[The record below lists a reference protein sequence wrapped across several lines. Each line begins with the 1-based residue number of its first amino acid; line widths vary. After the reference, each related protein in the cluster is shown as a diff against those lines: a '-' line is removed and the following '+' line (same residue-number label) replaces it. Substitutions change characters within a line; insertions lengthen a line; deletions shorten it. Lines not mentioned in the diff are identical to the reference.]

1 MTKKH
6 ILRPRLCNDS
16 HLAANEPP
24 GFQRTA
30 LSNFNTLS
38 AAPILAI
45 ALLLA
50 GPSVQARAPQ
60 PTDTPKVLMEAQQLL
75 ADGNPKQAYMILVAE
90 QDKLSGRRD
99 FDYLLG
105 IAALDSGKVEEA
117 IIAFER
123 VLAENPRDA
132 GALMDLGRAYFAA
145 GSYDLSE
152 ATFLQ
157 LRQSNPPAAAAP
169 TIERYLQAIAQKRD
183 SGKRSLYAY
192 GEVSLGYDTNI
203 TGVPKDFTAAV
214 VSAFNIPG
222 VDPTGNSIKRKAP
235 YLGAAVGVDFIQP
248 FNATWSGILGGEAR
262 GRAYRNESDFNSL
275 LGDVRAGV
283 AWNSGSQGVKF
294 TAGYNQFKQDG
305 QAPGDPQPTND
316 RKTSTAGVDYRYS
329 LSEQQQLN
337 FGLSGSRV
345 RFPTN
350 NIEDFNAV
358 AVSAGWI
365 GNFTGRGAPILQ
377 FSGYYSRDQA
387 VRKLADNISDK
398 SKRVGGI
405 RSYYQYS
412 LSDTLAL
419 FNGLGYTL
427 RKDQSAFARATEVEF
442 GRDHLADITL
452 GVSWRFQPKCAVRAQ
467 WFGSRNDSN
476 IAIYDY
482 TRNEISSNVRC
493 DFM

>member
-1 MTKKH
+1 MIEKNTSRGR
-6 ILRPRLCNDS
+6 RPQ
-16 HLAANEPP
+16 LASLL
-24 GFQRTA
+24 
-30 LSNFNTLS
+30 LSLSMVLVLAPMPS
-38 AAPILAI
+38 AA
-45 ALLLA
+45 
-50 GPSVQARAPQ
+50 APV
-60 PTDTPKVLMEAQQLL
+60 PTDTPKFLMDAQQLL
-75 ADGNPKQAYMILVAE
+75 AAGNPKQAYMILVVE
-90 QDKLSGRRD
+90 QDKYAGRRD

-105 IAALDSGKVEEA
+105 IAALDSGKIDEA

-123 VLAENPRDA
+123 VLAENPKDA
-132 GALMDLGRAYFAA
+132 GALMDLGRAYYAA
-145 GSYDLSE
+145 GSFDLAE

-169 TIERYLQAIAQKRD
+169 TIERYLQAIAQRRNE
-183 SGKRSLYAY
+183 GKRSLYAY

-222 VDPTGNSIKRKAP
+222 VDPTGNSIKRKAA
-235 YLGAAVGVDFIQP
+235 YVGAAAGVDFIQP
-248 FNATWSGILGGEAR
+248 FNANWSGILGGEVR
-262 GRAYRNESDFNSL
+262 GRAYRKESDFNSL
-275 LGDVRAGV
+275 LGDARGGV
-283 AWNSGSQGVKF
+283 AWNSGNHGLKF
-294 TAGYNQFKQDG
+294 TAGYSQFKQDG
-305 QAPGDPQPTND
+305 EAPGDPQPTND
-316 RKTSTAGVDYRYS
+316 RKTTTVGGDYRFS

-345 RFPTN
+345 RFPSN
-350 NIEDFNAV
+350 DIEDFNAV
-358 AVSAGWI
+358 AISAGWLRS
-365 GNFTGRGAPILQ
+365 FTGNGAPILQ
-377 FSGYYSRDQA
+377 ISGYYSRDEA

-398 SKRVGGI
+398 SKRVAGV

-412 LSDTLAL
+412 LSDKLAL

-427 RKDQSAFARATEVEF
+427 RRDQSAFARATEIEF

-452 GVSWRFQPKCAVRAQ
+452 GVSWKFQPKCAVRAQ

-482 TRNEISSNVRC
+482 TRNEVSSNIRC